1 MNHQSKFPFREHQE
15 DNYGNK
21 KPEYIVPLEIQFSLR
36 RAEITAQG
44 MTKKQLFSALMKLY
58 YQRLM
63 EWQAFKDLIGES
75 KDFEFSIPT
84 DLDLKKL
91 AEDLSQE
98 EGDENVEPPF

>member
-1 MNHQSKFPFREHQE
+1 MNDQNQFPFGEN
-15 DNYGNK
+15 NYRKK
-21 KPEYIVPLEIQFSLR
+21 KPEHTIPLELQFSLR
-36 RAEITAQG
+36 RAEIIAQG
-44 MTKKQLFSALMKLY
+44 MSKKQLYSALMKLY

-91 AEDLSQE
+91 AEDLTQE
-98 EGDENVEPPF
+98 EGDKNVEPPF

>member
-1 MNHQSKFPFREHQE
+1 MIDQSKLSFG
-15 DNYGNK
+15 DNYRNE

-44 MTKKQLFSALMKLY
+44 MTKKQLYSALMKLY

-63 EWQAFKDLIGES
+63 EWQAVKDLIGES
-75 KDFEFSIPT
+75 KDLDYSIPT

-91 AEDLSQE
+91 AEQFPQE
-98 EGDENVEPPF
+98 EDDEELPF